1 MRQLVSSDQLSA
13 FRPSFTVR
21 CPAISDDGEAV
32 AAIVRPR
39 DGRDIVTIWDGNAAP
54 VETPHDGAH
63 HLVAG
68 HGDVRFVVCGAVDGT
83 AWLSLVRPGGQCQPV
98 PTPSAQAVRT
108 GAQPTH
114 PDGTVAAAVQARGTR
129 SSVVLLV
136 REPGS
141 PRVLWDSG
149 GHLVPQTWLG
159 DSLIC
164 SSRRANDDVRL
175 YRISPAG
182 RAERVNIDAPPCR
195 IEVVGADE
203 TTGKLLVLGDFGGE
217 WRRAGWLAPDGGLDV
232 IGDDREAD
240 VDAVACATTRLV
252 VTWNVDGGSVTSI
265 VDRRTGVSRE
275 LPATEGVRS
284 VRLDRTG
291 RHGLICEDQP
301 CSPQR
306 LTVVRFD
313 GVDPSR
319 TCAITS
325 ATTDAR
331 PCLRPEREH
340 ATGVP
345 LLVYRPDTDVRG
357 TAVVL
362 HGGPSSQW
370 RRHYAME
377 GFVQY
382 LAANGVAVVLPD
394 LAGSTG
400 FGATWAGRVAGDALG
415 AIRSDLDDVVAHVT
429 DRHPVVPMT
438 IVGMSYGG
446 LAALMLAASPPP
458 TLAGCAAIGAP
469 VDLAETI
476 RTLRPDHGQSADL
489 LFAGASERDLSESS
503 PQAMRFAVP
512 LLLVNGAADPVAGG
526 PQTRRFVDTV
536 TRAGSDVRH
545 VSIEGAD
552 HGLGTPY
559 AATKVLEELSAFIER
574 VIDRRTP

>member
-13 FRPSFTVR
+13 FRPNFTVR
-21 CPAISDDGEAV
+21 CPAISGDGEAV
-32 AAIVRPR
+32 AALVRAR
-39 DGRDIVTIWDGNAAP
+39 DGREVVTIWDGDAAP

-63 HLVAG
+63 NLVAG

-83 AWLSLVRPGGQCQPV
+83 GWLSLVRPGGQFQPV
-98 PTPSAQAVRT
+98 PMPSAQTVRI

-114 PDGTVAAAVQARGTR
+114 PDGTVAAAVQARGAR
-129 SSVVLLV
+129 SSEVLLV
-136 REPGS
+136 RDLAS

-149 GHLVPQTWLG
+149 GHLVPQTWLD
-159 DSLIC
+159 DSVIC

-182 RAERVNIDAPPCR
+182 QVERVHIDAPPCR

-217 WRRAGWLAPDGGLDV
+217 WRRAGWLAPDGGLDM
-232 IGDDREAD
+232 IGDGREAD
-240 VDAVACATTRLV
+240 VDAAACATTRLV
-252 VTWNVDGGSVTSI
+252 VTWNVDGGSVTSV
-265 VDRRTGVSRE
+265 VDRRTGVGRE

-284 VRLDRTG
+284 VRLDRAG

-301 CSPQR
+301 CAPQR
-306 LTVVRFD
+306 LIVVRFD
-313 GVDPSR
+313 GADALGTRAV
-319 TCAITS
+319 AS
-325 ATTDAR
+325 ATTDAD

-340 ATGVP
+340 AAGVP
-345 LLVYRPDTDVRG
+345 LLVYRPDTEVR
-357 TAVVL
+357 AVAVIL
-362 HGGPSSQW
+362 HGGPASQW

-400 FGATWAGRVAGDALG
+400 FGATWAGRVADDALG
-415 AIRSDLDDVVAHVT
+415 AIRSDLGAVVAHIT
-429 DRHPVVPMT
+429 GRHPVVPMT
-438 IVGMSYGG
+438 VIGMSYGG
-446 LAALMLAASPPP
+446 LAALMLAASPPS
-458 TLAGCAAIGAP
+458 TLVGCAAIGAP

-476 RTLRPDHGQSADL
+476 RTLRPDHGRSAEM
-489 LFAGASERDLSESS
+489 LFAGASERELSESS

-559 AATKVLEELSAFIER
+559 AATKVIEELSAFIDR
-574 VIDRRTP
+574 VTDRRTP